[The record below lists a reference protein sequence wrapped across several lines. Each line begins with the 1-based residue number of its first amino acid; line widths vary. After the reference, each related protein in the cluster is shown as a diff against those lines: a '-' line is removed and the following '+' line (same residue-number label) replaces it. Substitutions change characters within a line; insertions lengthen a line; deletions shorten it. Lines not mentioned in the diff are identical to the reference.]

1 MEGKTPLV
9 TVVAI
14 CYNHADNLE
23 RSLDS
28 ILCQKTDFPFK
39 VVVIDDASTDG
50 SQDIIRRYAAADP
63 RVEPVLHEE
72 NLYSRGRL
80 GFAEYQD
87 KIVSPF
93 FHVIETDDYWCDPD
107 KLQMQVDALRAN
119 PGCIAC
125 AHAVEYR
132 DADGNL
138 LQVKGRKVSGGSR
151 VFNLMN
157 TQFCHISTTLYR
169 NFLSSIPVEDRCM
182 LCRDVML
189 FYHALSMGDLF
200 YFDRPMSVT
209 RRTGAGIWSGL
220 DDRARELALQELYYK
235 LDRHLGFKYTAKF
248 RHRYLPMEGKKL
260 FSLSIPYFV
269 KGRRLVVSFSKLKK
283 DDAR

>member
-1 MEGKTPLV
+1 MEEKTPLV
-9 TVVAI
+9 TVVAV
-14 CYNHADNLE
+14 CYNHADNLA
-23 RSLDS
+23 RCLDS

-63 RVEPVLHEE
+63 RIEPVLHKE
-72 NLYSRGRL
+72 NLYRQGRKV
-80 GFAEYQD
+80 FVEYQD
-87 KIVSPF
+87 RIVSPF
-93 FHVIETDDYWCDPD
+93 FHIIETDDYWCDPD

-132 DADGNL
+132 DADCNL
-138 LQVKGRKVSGGSR
+138 LQVKGRKVPGGSK
-151 VFNLMN
+151 VFTLMT

-169 NFLSSIPVEDRCM
+169 NFLSGIRAEDRYL
-182 LCRDVML
+182 LCRDVMR

-209 RRTGAGIWSGL
+209 RRTGTGIWSSL
-220 DDRARELALQELYYK
+220 DDRKRELELQELYFK
-235 LDRHLGFKYTAKF
+235 LDRHLGFRYTSKF

-260 FSLSIPYFV
+260 FTLSIPYFV
-269 KGRRLVVSFSKLKK
+269 KGRRLLVSFSKLKK
-283 DDAR
+283 DGAQ